1 MKMDETITA
10 LNGTYCRNGYIYA
23 SIAGTVQLTQFDNK
37 NVCLII
43 NIINYYYYYYYY
55 YCYCYLNNT
64 IVYKL
69 IFK

>member
-43 NIINYYYYYYYY
+43 NIINYYYYY
-55 YCYCYLNNT
+55 
-64 IVYKL
+64 
-69 IFK
+69 